1 MSKFSEKLKEL
12 RKKYRI
18 TRLMLAKLLYFTVSV
33 VALCENGQREC
44 GFDIL
49 LKLDEIFD
57 TSTDHLIGK
66 TDYKN

>member
-1 MSKFSEKLKEL
+1 
-12 RKKYRI
+12 
-18 TRLMLAKLLYFTVSV
+18 MLAKLLYFTVSV
-33 VALCENGQREC
+33 VALCENVQREC

-57 TSTDHLIGK
+57 TSTDYLIGK